1 MQNRENKK
9 EVLGRQTM
17 DSFIGWSNKSIN
29 LEESA
34 VSTALT
40 NDVGDL
46 SDIDILLDHNESYS
60 DTQMLISMGIKIK
73 KNAFRYTQFEI
84 ENSEGISL
92 TLGFPHTVMAFLM
105 LNL

>member
-1 MQNRENKK
+1 
-9 EVLGRQTM
+9 M
-17 DSFIGWSNKSIN
+17 DSFIGWSNQSIN

-60 DTQMLISMGIKIK
+60 DTQMLISMGIMINKCIQI
-73 KNAFRYTQFEI
+73 Y
-84 ENSEGISL
+84 S
-92 TLGFPHTVMAFLM
+92 V
-105 LNL
+105 